1 MGERNAKFGLT
12 LPNRGVITGATTMDE
27 MLALAQMADKE
38 AIWDSVWV
46 GDSILAKPRLDAIA
60 LLGALAVKTER
71 VKLGPAC
78 FASTPLRNALLLAYQ
93 WASLDYMSGGRTI
106 FVACQGQAAAGRGG
120 NFANEFAAFGI
131 DPSSRMR
138 RMEEAVEI
146 MRLLTSEEEAS
157 YEGEFNRF
165 EPVTVLPRPVQ
176 QPVPIWLVANPD
188 PTKKR
193 NVETALRRVVRLAD
207 GWQTTWNTPESFA
220 QHLSTIKD
228 YAEQEDRD
236 LGENFEACLYY
247 NINVGEDREA
257 ALDEAKRF
265 LDAYYYTD
273 YDRERLK
280 RWVAHGSPEEC
291 VEQIRA
297 FIEAGATTV
306 TLRMAAYDQKGQF
319 ERVTREVLPTLQSAF
334 AGEI

>member
-1 MGERNAKFGLT
+1 MSKRDAKFGLT
-12 LPNRGVITGATTMDE
+12 LPNRGVITGATTIGE
-27 MLALAQMADKE
+27 MLELAEMADAE
-38 AIWDSVWV
+38 TIWDSVWV
-46 GDSILAKPRLDAIA
+46 GDSILAKPRLDAIT

-93 WASLDYMSGGRTI
+93 WTSLDFMSGGRTI
-106 FVACQGQAAAGRGG
+106 FVACQGQPAAGRGG
-120 NFANEFAAFGI
+120 NFAEEFAAFGV

-146 MRLLTSEEEAS
+146 MRLVTSEEEAS
-157 YEGEFNRF
+157 YEGEYNRF
-165 EPVTVLPRPVQ
+165 ENITVLPRPVQ

-188 PTKKR
+188 PAKKR

-220 QHLSTIKD
+220 QHLSTIKS
-228 YAEQEDRD
+228 YAKEEGRD
-236 LGENFEACLYY
+236 LGEDFEACLYY
-247 NINVGEDREA
+247 NINVGEDQEA
-257 ALDEAKRF
+257 ALDEAKMF

-280 RWVAHGSPEEC
+280 RWVAYGSPEEC
-291 VEQIRA
+291 VNQIQA

-306 TLRMAAYDQKGQF
+306 TLRMAAFSQKDQF
-319 ERVTREVLPTLQSAF
+319 ERVTREVLPALQSAL
-334 AGEI
+334 A